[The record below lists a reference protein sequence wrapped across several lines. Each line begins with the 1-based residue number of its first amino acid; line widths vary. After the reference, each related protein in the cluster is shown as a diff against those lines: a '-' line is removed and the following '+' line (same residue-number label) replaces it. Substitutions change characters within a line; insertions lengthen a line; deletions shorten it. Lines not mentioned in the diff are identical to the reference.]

1 MSKNDVAN
9 VLAILDAIDQIQ
21 KYTENID
28 HAAAFHQNRIVF
40 DATLMNFVL
49 IGEMTERLSDEVKKE
64 AMHVEWQKIKGFRNM
79 IAHDYL
85 GIDAEE
91 VWQIIA
97 DDLYP
102 LRNDIREI
110 LTKLRRA

>member
-1 MSKNDVAN
+1 MFKKDIAN

-28 HAAAFHQNRIVF
+28 DADIFYQNRIVF

-49 IGEMTERLSDEVKKE
+49 IGEMTERLSNELKNN
-64 AMHVEWQKIKGFRNM
+64 ATHIEWQKIKGFRNM

-91 VWQIIA
+91 VWQIIN
-97 DDLYP
+97 DDLCSF
-102 LRNDIREI
+102 RTDIQEI
-110 LTKLRRA
+110 LAKLQRD